1 VPTLDVRESWT
12 RAAAAPTMVL
22 ATVSSDG
29 SPHLVPIC
37 SVIIGQCVYFAIDEI
52 KPKATQRLVRLGN
65 IEAEPRV
72 SVLASHYEDDWSRL
86 WWVRVD
92 GVAHEVQQDQRSMA
106 LDALARKYPQYA
118 RHPPTGPVVEIVAT
132 AIRGW
137 CASVDAGAA

>member
-1 VPTLDVRESWT
+1 
-12 RAAAAPTMVL
+12 MVL

-92 GVAHEVQQDQRSMA
+92 GVAPSPAGPAVNG
-106 LDALARKYPQYA
+106 ARCA
-118 RHPPTGPVVEIVAT
+118 RTQVPPIRPAPSHRPGRRDRRHGDSGLVCVGGRWGSVRRPRTTVV
-132 AIRGW
+132 
-137 CASVDAGAA
+137 CSSDP